1 MSQML
6 EEDYVD
12 EERKTN
18 PSLNEGRKVGVTIG
32 RFIWQNEKRKKKQ
45 NQIN

>member
-32 RFIWQNEKRKKKQ
+32 RFNLTK
-45 NQIN
+45 